1 MSTPVQ
7 SSKFEIQVARDHAL
21 ALSLARK
28 FEGQDT
34 GEEDD
39 AGQVQERQKKELNK
53 RSMTSESE
61 AKMVCKLFKH
71 DQNLADSPDINEPD
85 SEPDNHPNLEDEHEG
100 DLNEQTEPATN
111 FDVST
116 DKFSSHSAKWWP
128 SQE

>member
-28 FEGQDT
+28 FEEQDT

-53 RSMTSESE
+53 RSMTSESRE
-61 AKMVCKLFKH
+61 AKMVCQLFEH

-100 DLNEQTEPATN
+100 DLDEQTEPATN

-116 DKFSSHSAKWWP
+116 DNHAA
-128 SQE
+128 E